1 MKRSEAL
8 KPISREHHHTLFVAK
23 EVNDLPD
30 TELDRARSILVDY
43 WRNEGSPHFRIE
55 EEVLLP
61 GSNLAGPADDP
72 EVARMLSDHLE
83 IRRRMGGIEAGEG
96 DIVEI
101 KAVAS
106 MMRDHCRFEERELF
120 PRIER
125 EMEESDLVPLGEAIV
140 AAEKELFGGPAT
152 RPPRLRD

>member
-23 EVNDLPD
+23 EVSDLD
-30 TELDRARSILVDY
+30 DSEADKARSILVEY
-43 WRNEGSPHFRIE
+43 WQSEGAPHFRIE

-61 GSNLAGPADDP
+61 GSGIGGPAEDP

-83 IRRRMGGIEAGEG
+83 IRRRMAAIEAGDG
-96 DIVEI
+96 DMAELRS
-101 KAVAS
+101 VAG

-125 EMEESDLVPLGEAIV
+125 EMAEADLVPLGEAIIK
-140 AAEKELFGGPAT
+140 AEKELFGGPAT
-152 RPPRLRD
+152 RPPRRD

>member
-1 MKRSEAL
+1 MKRAEAL

-23 EVNDLPD
+23 EINDLD
-30 TELDRARSILVDY
+30 DSRVDEARSILVEY
-43 WRNEGSPHFRIE
+43 WQTEGAPHFRIE

-61 GSNLAGPADDP
+61 GSNVGGPAEDP

-83 IRRRMGGIEAGEG
+83 IRRRMAGIEAGGG
-96 DIVEI
+96 DMAEI
-101 KAVAS
+101 KTVAG

-125 EMEESDLVPLGEAIV
+125 EMSEKELIPLGEAIV
-140 AAEKELFGGPAT
+140 AAEQELFGGPAT
-152 RPPRLRD
+152 RPPRRD

>member
-30 TELDRARSILVDY
+30 SEAEKARSLLVEY
-43 WRNEGSPHFRIE
+43 WRTEGSPHFRIE

-61 GSNLAGPADDP
+61 GSNVGGPAEDP
-72 EVARMLSDHLE
+72 EIARMLSDHLE
-83 IRRRMGGIEAGEG
+83 IRRRMARVQAGDG
-96 DIVEI
+96 DIAEI

-125 EMEESDLVPLGEAIV
+125 EMSEEELIPLGAAVI
-140 AAEKELFGGPAT
+140 AAEREHFGGPAR
-152 RPPRLRD
+152 RPPRHD

>member
-30 TELDRARSILVDY
+30 SEVDRARSILVEY
-43 WRNEGSPHFRIE
+43 WQTEGSPHFRIE

-61 GSNLAGPADDP
+61 GSNVGGPAEDP
-72 EVARMLSDHLE
+72 EIARMLSDHLE
-83 IRRRMGGIEAGEG
+83 IRRRMARVEAGEG
-96 DIVEI
+96 DIAEI
-101 KAVAS
+101 KGVAG

-120 PRIER
+120 PRIES
-125 EMEESDLVPLGEAIV
+125 EMTEEELIPLGEAVI
-140 AAEKELFGGPAT
+140 AAEKEHFGGPAR
-152 RPPRLRD
+152 RPPRQD

>member
-23 EVNDLPD
+23 EVNDLD
-30 TELDRARSILVDY
+30 DSEHAKARSILVEY
-43 WRNEGSPHFRIE
+43 WQTEGAPHFRIE

-61 GSNLAGPADDP
+61 GSGVGGPVEDP
-72 EVARMLSDHLE
+72 EIARMLSDHLE
-83 IRRRMGGIEAGEG
+83 IRRRMAAIEAGDG
-96 DIVEI
+96 DMAEL
-101 KAVAS
+101 KGVAG

-125 EMEESDLVPLGEAIV
+125 EMDDADLIPLGEAIV
-140 AAEKELFGGPAT
+140 KAEKELFGGPAT
-152 RPPRLRD
+152 RPPRRD